1 MKIML
6 DSSFLI
12 GLTLR
17 SDQWHELAINLAPL
31 IDNYDTCITNIIL
44 AESMNSFSQLG
55 GKIGNIIY
63 NNLNQTNIIYK
74 MNEEIYDDAMNI
86 YIKYDGSIG
95 FSDCTTI
102 ATMKK
107 YNINYI
113 VSYDSDFDNSEN
125 IIRIYNYKENN
136 QYFTNINLDLQSK

>member
-1 MKIML
+1 MNIML

-17 SDQWHELAINLAPL
+17 SDQWHDLAIHLGPY
-31 IDNYDTCITNIIL
+31 IDSYDICITNIIL

-63 NNLNQTNIIYK
+63 NNLKQTNTIYD
-74 MNEEIYDDAMNI
+74 MNEEIYDKAMDI

-102 ATMKK
+102 ATMK
-107 YNINYI
+107 NMI
-113 VSYDSDFDNSEN
+113 
-125 IIRIYNYKENN
+125 
-136 QYFTNINLDLQSK
+136 